1 MRINGSDAQRRLV
14 GKEVLITTLVLAINF
29 VSRKLFHGQV
39 ASDRHPNSGFLL
51 RRDARGP
58 LKCHFRLLH

>member
-14 GKEVLITTLVLAINF
+14 GREVLIAMLVLAVNF
-29 VSRKLFHGQV
+29 VSQKLFHSRV
-39 ASDRHPNSGFLL
+39 APDRHPNSSFFL